1 MTDKKRVAVVGAGIG
16 GMSAAISCAAQGYAV
31 TLFEKND
38 KVGGKL
44 NVLTKEGFS
53 FDLGPSILTLPH
65 IFEQLFAMHNR
76 KLSDYVDIVALDT
89 HWRNFFEDGTVLD
102 LYADN
107 DKTAKH
113 LEEKYSGAGQHYR
126 DFVNYSKRQ
135 YEIVEKN
142 YFNKGLDTFGSFLTN
157 YPLPELLFKLDLF
170 RTMNDSVSRFFGE
183 QHLRDVFNYFIK
195 YVGSSAYNAPGFMNL
210 MPWVQIGFG
219 LWYVKGGMYNMARGM
234 AKLMDEIGITVH
246 CNCEVAAI
254 MHERCKVTGVAVK
267 NGDNHLADAVI
278 SNMEVIPAYE
288 KLMGESGRFM
298 RKLEKFEPAC
308 SGIVIH
314 LGLDTVYP
322 QLAHHN
328 FIYSNDQRHHFDL
341 VFNKRVLPTD
351 ATIYLVAPTRTDPT
365 QAPEGC
371 DNLKILPHIPSIN
384 EKNPV
389 TPQEYEALA
398 ERTID
403 KLEAVGLKDIRKH
416 IVVRDFWTPVDIQKR
431 YYSNKGSIYGVVSDK
446 KKNFALKAPKKS
458 SKYSGLY
465 FVGGSV
471 NPGAGMPMVCL
482 CGQNAAKLVTQD
494 LK

>member
-1 MTDKKRVAVVGAGIG
+1 MAEKKKISIVGAGIG
-16 GMSAAISCAAQGYAV
+16 GMSAAISCAANGYDV
-31 TLFEKND
+31 TVFEKND

-44 NVLTKEGFS
+44 NVLTAEGFS

-65 IFEQLFAMHNR
+65 IFERLFAMHDR
-76 KLSDYVDIVALDT
+76 KLGDYVDTVALDT

-102 LYADN
+102 LYADSE
-107 DKTAKH
+107 KTAAH
-113 LEEKYSGAGQHYR
+113 LESKFAGAGNEYR
-126 DFVNYSKRQ
+126 LFVEYSKRQ
-135 YEIVEKN
+135 YEIVAKK
-142 YFNKGLDTFGSFLTN
+142 YFNDGLDTFGSFFTS
-157 YPLPELLFKLDLF
+157 YGWPELFFKLDLF
-170 RTMNDSVSRFFGE
+170 RTMNASVSRFFTD
-183 QHLRDVFNYFIK
+183 QQLRDVFNYFIK

-234 AKLMDEIGITVH
+234 ARLMEEVGVTVH
-246 CNCEVAAI
+246 CDSEVTEI
-254 MHERCKVTGVAVK
+254 MHERGRVTGVVLKDGTRHVAE
-267 NGDNHLADAVI
+267 AVI

-288 KLMGESGRFM
+288 KLIGESGGFM

-308 SGIVIH
+308 SGIVLH

-328 FIYSNDQRHHFDL
+328 FVYSNDQRHHFDL
-341 VFNKRVLPTD
+341 VFNQRKLPTD
-351 ATIYLVAPTRTDPT
+351 PTIYLVAPTRTDPA

-371 DNLKILPHIPSIN
+371 DNLKLLPHIPFIDKN
-384 EKNPV
+384 NPV
-389 TPQEYEALA
+389 SSEEYEALA

-403 KLEAVGLKDIRKH
+403 KLEAVGLKEIRKH
-416 IVVRDFWTPVDIQKR
+416 IVVRDFWTPVDIQSR
-431 YYSNKGSIYGVVSDK
+431 YYSNKGSIYGVVSDR

-458 SKYSGLY
+458 TRYAGLY

-482 CGQNAAKLVTQD
+482 CGQNAAKLVARD